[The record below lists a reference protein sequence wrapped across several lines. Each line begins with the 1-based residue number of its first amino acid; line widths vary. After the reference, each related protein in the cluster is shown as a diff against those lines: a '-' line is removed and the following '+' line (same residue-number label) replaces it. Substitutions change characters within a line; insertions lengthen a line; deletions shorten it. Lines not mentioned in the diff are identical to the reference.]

1 MQRASHRG
9 PLGALALALGLGAVG
24 LQGPA
29 PALAQPAP
37 AAVSAPQV
45 AGQWTSTFAGGIN
58 NLSLQQRQA
67 FVTGIYTSNASMP
80 GAMAGRFTGN
90 VLSGRWTDATSSG
103 QFVLV
108 FSADGRSFAGTWGRT
123 LASATNGG
131 PWTGSRQ

>member
-1 MQRASHRG
+1 MHRTLR
-9 PLGALALALGLGAVG
+9 PAALLALGLSLGAG
-24 LQGPA
+24 TFQG

-37 AAVSAPQV
+37 ATAPSPQV
-45 AGQWTSTFAGGIN
+45 AGLWTSTFAGGIN

-90 VLSGRWTDATSSG
+90 VLSGRWTDASSSG

-108 FSADGRSFAGTWGRT
+108 FSADGRSFVGTWGRT

-131 PWTGSRQ
+131 PWTGQRQ